1 MSMIPGMLFI
11 FLIGS
16 AGYGVFRRLS
26 WPVPAILGSLAF
38 AALVNLAGY
47 YPTFPLHW
55 ISRYSNI
62 VIGAYIGLRINRAS
76 VRLLRSLILPAIIV
90 SCGML
95 FLSLLGGTILYRMAD
110 FSLGTALL
118 GATTGGIAE
127 MALLAISFGADTA
140 SVTLLQIFRLLSAI
154 LATPMICRLWSLRS
168 GALKASSQTST
179 AVDMQ
184 KSVQQN
190 ETTLHTRVTGLL
202 LLALVATAGAL
213 VGYALN
219 LPVGLLTGS
228 IIFVALGN
236 LLGVPFSSLPEFMRI
251 LAQIG
256 LGVVVAS
263 HITSQTLSGFLAHA
277 ALIVLSTGTMLL
289 LSILLGMLLHRMTGW
304 DYPTCLLSTSLG
316 GISQMSIIAEDMGAD
331 PLKVSILQTVRL
343 VTILLVLPPLYAY
356 LLTS

>member
-1 MSMIPGMLFI
+1 
-11 FLIGS
+11 
-16 AGYGVFRRLS
+16 
-26 WPVPAILGSLAF
+26 
-38 AALVNLAGY
+38 
-47 YPTFPLHW
+47 
-55 ISRYSNI
+55 
-62 VIGAYIGLRINRAS
+62 
-76 VRLLRSLILPAIIV
+76 
-90 SCGML
+90 
-95 FLSLLGGTILYRMAD
+95 
-110 FSLGTALL
+110 
-118 GATTGGIAE
+118 
-127 MALLAISFGADTA
+127 
-140 SVTLLQIFRLLSAI
+140 
-154 LATPMICRLWSLRS
+154 
-168 GALKASSQTST
+168 
-179 AVDMQ
+179 
-184 KSVQQN
+184 
-190 ETTLHTRVTGLL
+190 
-202 LLALVATAGAL
+202 
-213 VGYALN
+213 
-219 LPVGLLTGS
+219 